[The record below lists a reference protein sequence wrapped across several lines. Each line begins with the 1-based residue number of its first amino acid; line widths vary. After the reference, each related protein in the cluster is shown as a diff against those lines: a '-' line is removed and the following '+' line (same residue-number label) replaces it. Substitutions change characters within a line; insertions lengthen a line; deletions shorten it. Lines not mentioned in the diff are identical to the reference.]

1 MIIGIGRY
9 GKKLIDRT
17 LPQIKPW
24 TSRNRPKLVKEG
36 GPQIVAQLR
45 RPEQPPNS
53 ASNSTKKS
61 LFRSRIR
68 SDFGE
73 MKKTWLR
80 YQILLPS
87 NSASTYSIET
97 KVESSRCDNNSLSKR
112 LTSKCWWVYLKRM
125 CSLVLVLY
133 AVVQE
138 TASNCHCDYCLQ
150 DKFAVTSSG
159 GSGCCQCIVS

>member
-1 MIIGIGRY
+1 MHHEFIPSLGTYHIALKFEESANFWRSAKAGLHNLKRSLEHQETGQ
-9 GKKLIDRT
+9 KAWWHDLHHEKV
-17 LPQIKPW
+17 
-24 TSRNRPKLVKEG
+24 VKEG
-36 GPQIVAQLR
+36 GRQIVAQLR
-45 RPEQPPNS
+45 RPEQPP
-53 ASNSTKKS
+53 
-61 LFRSRIR
+61 
-68 SDFGE
+68 
-73 MKKTWLR
+73 
-80 YQILLPS
+80 

-159 GSGCCQCIVS
+159 GSGCCHTTVL